1 MQIPLAIPIPGPG
14 PPPLQKQEGQ
24 CGTVNRGSKRNF
36 FMYTLSLQ
44 YGWWTFFFFSQCSIW
59 HLRYDSWIWKFVLS
73 KYIYFFAFVFV
84 SLVWE
89 PFLIYYN
96 YQKERVLESLM
107 RLWFFLRLVR
117 LCDTIWDLDTSWYF
131 GILHDT
137 LGFQDTL
144 WYFKQ
149 LQVSHETSWYFKSPM
164 RIRDTFLDT
173 FLTYIRSRCSVVFP
187 FPFFP
192 CPCPF
197 RKVISVWSYLTVAE
211 RDQGVYIRK
220 VRENPPPP

>member
-1 MQIPLAIPIPGPG
+1 
-14 PPPLQKQEGQ
+14 
-24 CGTVNRGSKRNF
+24 
-36 FMYTLSLQ
+36 
-44 YGWWTFFFFSQCSIW
+44 
-59 HLRYDSWIWKFVLS
+59 
-73 KYIYFFAFVFV
+73 
-84 SLVWE
+84 
-89 PFLIYYN
+89 
-96 YQKERVLESLM
+96 M
-107 RLWFFLRLVR
+107 RLWFFLRPVR

-164 RIRDTFLDT
+164 RIRDTFL
-173 FLTYIRSRCSVVFP
+173 TYIRSRCSVVFP

-197 RKVISVWSYLTVAE
+197 RVRKVISVWSYLTVAE
-211 RDQGVYIRK
+211 RDITLLFFSSVTLRVVHSGSPLLVRSTYCRCCWSLVQVSSFNFFEHCHGCDIDDFDRLPVWVSSTLGERVTWRGAVWLVGVERQFIFVSTSGICFSKPCNMIGCHVFVGSIYEMSFQCD
-220 VRENPPPP
+220 V